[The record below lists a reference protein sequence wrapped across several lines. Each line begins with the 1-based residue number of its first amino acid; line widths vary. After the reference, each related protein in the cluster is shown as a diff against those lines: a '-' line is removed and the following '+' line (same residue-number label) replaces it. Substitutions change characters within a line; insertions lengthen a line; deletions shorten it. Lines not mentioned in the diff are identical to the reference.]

1 MTRAMWLERFYS
13 LSPDNPC
20 GACWQPAVD
29 VYRDRDGWLVKV
41 DLAGVAPQDI
51 ELSVRGHFITVAGVR
66 RDLNVREGRQAF
78 LMEIAY
84 SRFER
89 SVELPVELEALEIG
103 SESHD
108 GMLLVS
114 IRRPGDTP

>member
-1 MTRAMWLERFYS
+1 MTGEIWRERHLYFSSDS
-13 LSPDNPC
+13 LC
-20 GACWQPAVD
+20 GACWRPAAD
-29 VYRDRDGWLVKV
+29 VYRDREGWLVKF

-51 ELSVRGHFITVAGVR
+51 ELSVRGRCLTIAGVR
-66 RDLNVREGRQAF
+66 RDLNVREGRQAYS
-78 LMEIAY
+78 MEIAY

-89 SVELPVELEALEIG
+89 AVELPVDLEELEIG

-114 IRRPGDTP
+114 IRLRGGR

>member
-1 MTRAMWLERFYS
+1 MTGKAWRERLY
-13 LSPDNPC
+13 LSDPDSPC
-20 GACWQPAVD
+20 GACWRPAVD

-51 ELSVRGHFITVAGVR
+51 ELGVRGRYLTVAGVR
-66 RDLNVREGRQAF
+66 RDMNVREGRQAYR
-78 LMEIAY
+78 MEIAY

-89 SVELPVELEALEIG
+89 AVELPVDLEELDIG
-103 SESHD
+103 SECRD

-114 IRRPGDTP
+114 IRLRGGRP

>member
-1 MTRAMWLERFYS
+1 MTREMWRERIHLLGS
-13 LSPDNPC
+13 DNLC
-20 GACWQPAVD
+20 GACWRPAAD
-29 VYRDRDGWLVKV
+29 VYRDRDGWLVKF

-51 ELSVRGHFITVAGVR
+51 ELSVRGRCLTVAGVR
-66 RDLNVREGRQAF
+66 RDLNIREGRQAY

-89 SVELPVELEALEIG
+89 SLELPVDLEELEIG

-114 IRRPGDTP
+114 IRLRGDEP